1 VVTEV
6 GVTKTVVTKENT
18 KVDDQAHIRVREK
31 PDVQGDAHPKQLLR
45 TIVEDGENL
54 LPLEQQHI
62 LRADQFK
69 AKTLLQLFR
78 LAAKYE
84 ANPERFSNPLQG
96 KILIS
101 AFYEPSTRTR
111 LSFESAWHRL
121 GGDIMSITDR
131 STTGIAKG
139 ESLADVGEMFNN
151 YADCVVLRD
160 NREESLHEMRD
171 SLRIPIINAGN
182 GLDEHPTQAMADLYT
197 IFKWRPEL
205 IKKNLKPEKRI
216 KVGVIGVPHK
226 MRTVRSLLKI
236 FSIFPH
242 AFSEVYLFHDE
253 KDACD
258 PEVLKEF
265 KDRGLNVI
273 EAAETFPDLVSELD
287 VVYINAIA
295 WTGDDFE
302 TFGKDFVLTPDTP
315 FKESAIVLH
324 PLARG
329 QELSYDLD
337 ETRFNW
343 YFSQARGAVFVRMA
357 LLTCLVHR
365 KGRVLDVV

>member
-1 VVTEV
+1 MVS
-6 GVTKTVVTKENT
+6 KENPD
-18 KVDDQAHIRVREK
+18 VDGKAHILTREK

-45 TIVEDGENL
+45 TIIEDGDHL
-54 LPLEQQHI
+54 LPLEHQHI
-62 LRADQFK
+62 LSAAQFS
-69 AKTLLQLFR
+69 AQTLLQLFR

-84 ANPERFSNPLQG
+84 ANPDRFSTPLQG

-139 ESLADVGEMFNN
+139 ESLSDVGEMFNN

-160 NREESLHEMRD
+160 TREESLSEMRG

-182 GLDEHPTQAMADLYT
+182 GLDEHPTQAMADIYT

-205 IKKNLKPEKRI
+205 VDKSLPKDRRI
-216 KVGVIGVPHK
+216 KVGIIGVPDK

-236 FSIFPH
+236 FSIFSH
-242 AFSEVYLFHDE
+242 AFSEVYLFNEE

-258 PEVLKEF
+258 PEVLEGFREK
-265 KDRGLNVI
+265 GLNVL
-273 EAAETFPDLVSELD
+273 EGGTKFQEMVPELD

-295 WTGDDFE
+295 WTGDDFQ
-302 TFGKDFVLTPDTP
+302 TFGNKFVLTPETP
-315 FKESAIVLH
+315 FKEDAIVLH

-329 QELSYDLD
+329 EELSHDLD
-337 ETRFNW
+337 QTRFNW

>member
-1 VVTEV
+1 MVT
-6 GVTKTVVTKENT
+6 
-18 KVDDQAHIRVREK
+18 DQPLQEAVKFERKK
-31 PDVQGDAHPKQLLR
+31 PDVFGDAHPKALLR
-45 TIVEDGENL
+45 AIQEEGDYL
-54 LPLEQQHI
+54 KPLSDQHI
-62 LRADQFK
+62 VSADQFDPQ
-69 AKTLLQLFR
+69 TLLQLFR

-84 ANPERFSNPLQG
+84 SNPDRFSTPLQG

-151 YADCVVLRD
+151 YGDCVVLRD
-160 NREESLHEMRD
+160 GREQSLQEMMA

-182 GLDEHPTQAMADLYT
+182 GIDEHPTQAMADLYT

-205 IKKNLKPEKRI
+205 IDVNLAPEKRI
-216 KVGVIGVPHK
+216 KVGLVGLPNK

-236 FSIFPH
+236 FAQFPH
-242 AFSEVYLFHDE
+242 SFAEVHLVHDRSV
-253 KDACD
+253 D
-258 PEVLKEF
+258 PSFDEGQREQLENAGLKIIEG
-265 KDRGLNVI
+265 DNLNDI
-273 EAAETFPDLVSELD
+273 LPELD

-295 WTGDDFE
+295 WMGDSFK
-302 TFGKDFVLTPDTP
+302 TFGDCFKINKDSPL
-315 FKESAIVLH
+315 KSSAIVLH

-329 QELSYDLD
+329 EELSTDMD
-337 ETRFNW
+337 ETSHNW

-357 LLTCLVHR
+357 LLTCLVQR
-365 KGRVLDVV
+365 TERVMDVI

>member
-1 VVTEV
+1 MSN
-6 GVTKTVVTKENT
+6 NT
-18 KVDDQAHIRVREK
+18 IMRNSDASLVRER
-31 PDVQGDAHPKQLLR
+31 PEVYGDAHPKELLR
-45 TIVEDGENL
+45 AIVEEGEHL
-54 LPLEQQHI
+54 LPLENQHV
-62 LRADQFK
+62 LSADQFEDQ
-69 AKTLLQLFR
+69 TLLQLFR

-84 ANPERFSNPLQG
+84 SNPDRFRTPLQG

-121 GGDIMSITDR
+121 GGDIISITDR

-139 ESLADVGEMFNN
+139 ETLSDVGEMFNN

-160 NREESLHEMRD
+160 TREESLREMMN

-182 GLDEHPTQAMADLYT
+182 GFDEHPTQAMADLYT

-205 IKKNLKPEKRI
+205 IRRDVPEDRRI
-216 KVGVIGVPHK
+216 RMCIVGVPHR

-236 FSIFPH
+236 CSIFPH
-242 AFSEVYLFHDE
+242 AFAEITVFSEEETAEDGDL
-253 KDACD
+253 
-258 PEVLKEF
+258 LKELR
-265 KDRGLNVI
+265 KRGLNVVLRSNDFERHI
-273 EAAETFPDLVSELD
+273 PEFD
-287 VVYINAIA
+287 VIYINAIA
-295 WTGDDFE
+295 WAGDSYEVHGNGYKLD
-302 TFGKDFVLTPDTP
+302 LDTP
-315 FKESAIVLH
+315 FKEDAIILH

-329 QELSYDLD
+329 EELSTALD
-337 ETRFNW
+337 NTVHNW
-343 YFSQARGAVFVRMA
+343 YFSQARGAVFIRMA

>member
-1 VVTEV
+1 MNIETEAL
-6 GVTKTVVTKENT
+6 
-18 KVDDQAHIRVREK
+18 DPCLVREK
-31 PDVQGDAHPKQLLR
+31 PEVYGDAHPKELLR
-45 TIVEDGENL
+45 SIMEDGEHL
-54 LPLEQQHI
+54 LPLENQHI
-62 LRADQFK
+62 LSADQFDRD
-69 AKTLLQLFR
+69 TLLQLFR

-84 ANPERFSNPLQG
+84 SNPDRFRTPLQG

-131 STTGIAKG
+131 SSTGIAKG

-160 NREESLHEMRD
+160 TREESLHEMM
-171 SLRIPIINAGN
+171 SALRIPIINAGN
-182 GLDEHPTQAMADLYT
+182 GIDEHPTQAMADIYT
-197 IFKWRPEL
+197 LFKWRPEL
-205 IKKNLKPEKRI
+205 IDQQLAPQRRI
-216 KVGVIGVPHK
+216 KVGIIGVPQR

-236 FSIFPH
+236 FSIFPE
-242 AFSEVYLFHDE
+242 AFAEVHVFNDGGE
-253 KDACD
+253 DDCD
-258 PEVLKEF
+258 GLLDRLRE
-265 KDRGLNVI
+265 RGLHI
-273 EAAETFPDLVSELD
+273 EVHDGGFEEVVPTLD

-295 WTGDDFE
+295 WVGDSFE
-302 TFGKDFVLTPDTP
+302 THGKAYKLDLNTP
-315 FKESAIVLH
+315 FKDDAIVLH

-329 QELSYDLD
+329 EELSTDLD
-337 ETRFNW
+337 HTARNW